1 MRSEEICTGLS
12 VRVSSSSG
20 SAQKQ
25 NGKVGT
31 VVHIYGN
38 PSYVA
43 VDVAFDDG
51 SSDLFWHYQVDNH
64 ENGTQAPGQLATLSD
79 TRSPDRQITLGP
91 GLMAVRRPEIGS
103 EQR

>member
-25 NGKVGT
+25 NGKIGT

-64 ENGTQAPGQLATLSD
+64 ENGYESPRPASD
-79 TRSPDRQITLGP
+79 AIRHEKPRPANYPRAEAHGRQTARNRL
-91 GLMAVRRPEIGS
+91 
-103 EQR
+103 